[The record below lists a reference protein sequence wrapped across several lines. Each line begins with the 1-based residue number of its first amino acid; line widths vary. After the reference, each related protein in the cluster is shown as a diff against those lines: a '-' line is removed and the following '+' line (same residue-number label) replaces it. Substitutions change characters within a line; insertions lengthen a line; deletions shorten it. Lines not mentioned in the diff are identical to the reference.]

1 MDKAF
6 QQRLDKRSK
15 NLRLA
20 TVKFKDTVYMS
31 YNQKYFVVL
40 KGREKN
46 KQAKDKNK
54 TNR

>member
-6 QQRLDKRSK
+6 QQCLDTRSK